1 MNVGRGGLALGFTFL
16 PAPIQKVLG
25 GTGVEQLVGRNTCDH
40 HDLLVGECRK
50 PLKQHSENGGK

>member
-25 GTGVEQLVGRNTCDH
+25 GTGVE
-40 HDLLVGECRK
+40 
-50 PLKQHSENGGK
+50 